1 MWAPCGDWRREQLVR
16 IRSEYW
22 RGETLTVTRPHSINI
37 TRYTRYDHM
46 TDWQWMEWGGF
57 LCRTFV
63 MLVCN
68 LHIVIFLLCLY
79 QHCLISWNS
88 TTHLFIKHNQFVWC
102 NHNIP
107 ELRILAYSTT
117 HHLWFSFPLFPG
129 TNTAPDSGQ
138 QTSINPTNKGYY
150 SLSFIISCCLL
161 ESLIMLQR
169 FPSSTDSHPKGIQK
183 VYLVIR
189 NSNSSGIGP
198 HYCRGNEN
206 FTFIHSEILTQFWTI
221 S

>member
-1 MWAPCGDWRREQLVR
+1 MVTPEKILQTINSWQSGEVIAVRRKKCSGASSRPSVQCPVMMTCVHIVETGGECSWSG
-16 IRSEYW
+16 SEYW

-88 TTHLFIKHNQFVWC
+88 TTSMFIKHNQFVVWC

-107 ELRILAYSTT
+107 ELLISTFSIT
-117 HHLWFSFPLFPG
+117 HHLWASFPFF
-129 TNTAPDSGQ
+129 NAHGQ
-138 QTSINPTNKGYY
+138 
-150 SLSFIISCCLL
+150 L
-161 ESLIMLQR
+161 
-169 FPSSTDSHPKGIQK
+169 
-183 VYLVIR
+183 
-189 NSNSSGIGP
+189 
-198 HYCRGNEN
+198 
-206 FTFIHSEILTQFWTI
+206 
-221 S
+221 

>member
-1 MWAPCGDWRREQLVR
+1 MSPPGTLMDNVDVDIHGDETVAVCNSVQLWRVCTLRRLEESAAGQDQIGILVR
-16 IRSEYW
+16 
-22 RGETLTVTRPHSINI
+22 GDTLRPHSINI

-57 LCRTFV
+57 LCRTLV

-88 TTHLFIKHNQFVWC
+88 TTHLFIKHNQFVWY

-129 TNTAPDSGQ
+129 
-138 QTSINPTNKGYY
+138 
-150 SLSFIISCCLL
+150 
-161 ESLIMLQR
+161 
-169 FPSSTDSHPKGIQK
+169 PKGN
-183 VYLVIR
+183 L
-189 NSNSSGIGP
+189 
-198 HYCRGNEN
+198 
-206 FTFIHSEILTQFWTI
+206 
-221 S
+221 